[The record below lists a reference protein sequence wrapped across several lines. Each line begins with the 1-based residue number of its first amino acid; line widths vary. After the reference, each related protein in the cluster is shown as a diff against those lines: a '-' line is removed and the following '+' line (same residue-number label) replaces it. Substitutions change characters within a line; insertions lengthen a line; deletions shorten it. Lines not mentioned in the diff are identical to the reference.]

1 MQNTS
6 TGPGGYLYGDNTTE
20 NGSKVYEAA
29 ADEKRLLEA
38 VGRIIPGV
46 GNTDLPV
53 VDDFD

>member
-20 NGSKVYEAA
+20 SGSKFYEAA